1 MVNTHEKVPNL
12 IGHQGNTSQNQN
24 GIPVPPSSGHSLKEN
39 NNTTDPQTTKYVG
52 INTKN
57 KRCTRLSDENH
68 KMLLRNTR
76 EDLNKW
82 KDNIM
87 FML

>member
-1 MVNTHEKVPNL
+1 MKRCPTS

-24 GIPVPPSSGHSLKEN
+24 DIPVPPSSGHSLKES

-52 INTKN
+52 INTAN

-68 KMLLRNTR
+68 KTLLRSTR
-76 EDLNKW
+76 EDPNKW

-87 FML
+87 FLL